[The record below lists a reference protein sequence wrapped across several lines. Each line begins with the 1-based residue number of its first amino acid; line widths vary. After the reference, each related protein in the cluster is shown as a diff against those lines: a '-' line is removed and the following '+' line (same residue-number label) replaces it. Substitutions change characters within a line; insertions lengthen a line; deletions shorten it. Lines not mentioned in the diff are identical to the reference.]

1 MSIQPYYE
9 LKAALALFS
18 KDCGAL
24 TEAERNRAREVASQ
38 YAEIEAVVLSS
49 SEASGVCLAPGAVD
63 AAISEIRSRHPDV
76 DSFTASLARAGLTE
90 SQLADALHRDLLV
103 EAVMDRVGARSGEVG
118 DTEAEIFYYTHLDR
132 FHSPE
137 KRSARHIL
145 ITVNED
151 YPENTA
157 ERAEHR
163 IREIARRLENKPARF
178 EEQAIKHSE
187 CPTALNGGVL
197 GEVLRG
203 QLYPALDEAL
213 FALPVGS
220 LSGVLRTELGLHL
233 LRCDAIHPARTL
245 SYAEV
250 ADALRRRLTEDRAR
264 RDAKRWLARLLRPAG
279 ATTAGATTAG

>member
-1 MSIQPYYE
+1 MSTRPYYE

-18 KDCGAL
+18 KDCGTL
-24 TEAERNRAREVASQ
+24 TVAERSRAQEVASQ

-49 SEASGVCLAPGAVD
+49 AEARGVCLAPGVVD
-63 AAISEIRSRHPDV
+63 AAIGEIRDRHPDA
-76 DSFTASLARAGLTE
+76 DSYRASLARAGLTE
-90 SQLADALHRDLLV
+90 AQLADALRRDLLV

-132 FHSPE
+132 FHTPE

-145 ITVNED
+145 ITVNDD
-151 YPENTA
+151 YAENSV
-157 ERAEHR
+157 ERAEQR
-163 IREIARRLENKPARF
+163 IREIARRLGHKPARF

-187 CPTALNGGVL
+187 CPTALNGGLL

-213 FALPVGS
+213 FQLPATT
-220 LSGVLRTELGLHL
+220 LSGVLRSELGFHL

-245 SYAEV
+245 SYPEV

-279 ATTAGATTAG
+279 ATATG